1 MFFWGKIA
9 DSIERNAFF
18 YENHVFFFFFL
29 GKLSSARDSASS
41 VLIFLQIHS
50 PPCSDF
56 DPHGSESARSAFFFF
71 GGGAGVRKQN
81 DKTREPPG
89 PGPGPGPGWQAT
101 VQNRQTSRPTRCR
114 IHKFV
119 SQMGG
124 CAVSQYSLLIGQAVC
139 LSARNMA
146 TYLSPSVLC
155 SRWAWHIE
163 APVLYSGEMFKPNW

>member
-1 MFFWGKIA
+1 MIK
-9 DSIERNAFF
+9 R
-18 YENHVFFFFFL
+18 EN
-29 GKLSSARDSASS
+29 
-41 VLIFLQIHS
+41 
-50 PPCSDF
+50 
-56 DPHGSESARSAFFFF
+56 
-71 GGGAGVRKQN
+71 
-81 DKTREPPG
+81 PPG
-89 PGPGPGPGWQAT
+89 LGLALAPDGRQPAQASP